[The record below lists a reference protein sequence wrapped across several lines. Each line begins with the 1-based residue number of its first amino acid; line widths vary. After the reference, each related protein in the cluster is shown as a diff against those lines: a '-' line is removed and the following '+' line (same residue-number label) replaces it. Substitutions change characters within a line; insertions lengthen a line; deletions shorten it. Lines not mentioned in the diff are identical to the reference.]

1 MIINTQFGPTLC
13 RYVLF
18 TLYSANHYWPV
29 NKFYHQFILMEPRSS
44 FPNTSVHSKAFQLYT
59 RTFGAT
65 SSLDFWY
72 VSYSFL
78 NGLLTVCSNVKI
90 RIILNYHKATL
101 VLLQVRWK
109 KKNIHI
115 QISNSCLI
123 CLKLFIPGTGST
135 NRLTVLLFNFSDTSV
150 KYGSCYISSR
160 FIHI

>member
-1 MIINTQFGPTLC
+1 
-13 RYVLF
+13 
-18 TLYSANHYWPV
+18 
-29 NKFYHQFILMEPRSS
+29 MEPRSS

-90 RIILNYHKATL
+90 RNILNYHKATL
-101 VLLQVRWK
+101 DLLQVRWK

-123 CLKLFIPGTGST
+123 LSLKRGPQIAEQFCCLISVIHRLNMAAVTYPVDLYIYDLTKGMASQFAPMLMGSGL
-135 NRLTVLLFNFSDTSV
+135 NLG
-150 KYGSCYISSR
+150 K
-160 FIHI
+160 